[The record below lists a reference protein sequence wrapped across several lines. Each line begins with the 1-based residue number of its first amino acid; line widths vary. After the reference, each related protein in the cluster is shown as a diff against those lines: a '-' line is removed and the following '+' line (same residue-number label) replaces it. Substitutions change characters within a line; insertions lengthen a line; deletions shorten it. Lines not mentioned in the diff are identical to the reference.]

1 MRTIL
6 ALIFVTVV
14 ACVSA
19 LDDTHIK
26 DPGYYNCP
34 FRIFD
39 GGAPVTNELGEVMYC
54 DVEGVRCPS
63 GYFCSYGYDDNRS
76 VCCHI
81 LGV

>member
-1 MRTIL
+1 ML
-6 ALIFVTVV
+6 ALTLIS
-14 ACVSA
+14 ALAYA

-26 DPGYYNCP
+26 DPSFYRCP
-34 FRIFD
+34 FSMFD
-39 GGAPVTNELGEVMYC
+39 AGRPVTNELGEVRYC

-63 GYFCSYGYDDNRS
+63 WYFCSYGYSDGRS